1 MKDILYASK
10 IPLNPYLKN
19 PFILL
24 RDGTQLCVT
33 FLNENQDHQIEVKVV
48 DRKCDD
54 YILKN
59 HHGIEMEYPKF
70 LFEHN
75 KKEIINGKI
84 KLECSEYRNC
94 FISGRSDND
103 ETLFFE
109 HFNLLYKNRTFIMS
123 DSRYFLIRIPKVL
136 KLNLMYIGGLDY
148 CLGSLFESW
157 NSSRK
162 LYTHLDKTG
171 EKIRIIRTGGSPL
184 SGMHEW
190 TGWGEESKKI
200 FYGGTRA
207 FMEFQN
213 EELTNSK
220 VKSFIDLWMELQKIG
235 LRYPDYCNV
244 DHADL
249 KELIDKLKSMDN

>member
-84 KLECSEYRNC
+84 KLE
-94 FISGRSDND
+94 
-103 ETLFFE
+103 
-109 HFNLLYKNRTFIMS
+109 FNVYWWLRLLPWITF
-123 DSRYFLIRIPKVL
+123 
-136 KLNLMYIGGLDY
+136 
-148 CLGSLFESW
+148 
-157 NSSRK
+157 
-162 LYTHLDKTG
+162 
-171 EKIRIIRTGGSPL
+171 
-184 SGMHEW
+184 
-190 TGWGEESKKI
+190 
-200 FYGGTRA
+200 
-207 FMEFQN
+207 
-213 EELTNSK
+213 
-220 VKSFIDLWMELQKIG
+220 
-235 LRYPDYCNV
+235 
-244 DHADL
+244 
-249 KELIDKLKSMDN
+249 